1 MHKSWIKL
9 LSTYNNIQEE
19 KEQDMQ
25 IKKMIQKLISR

>member
-1 MHKSWIKL
+1 MQKSWIKL
-9 LSTYNNIQEE
+9 LGKYNNIQEE